1 MSVEKNDIELPAL
14 IRLID
19 EPDEK
24 IYRQIRLQILAFG
37 EDALTRLENAREN
50 SFDTFA
56 QKRLAEIIRT
66 IQTESLHQDIAQ
78 WVLTGAGEL
87 FNGALLISRF
97 ENPGLDVAGVS
108 RSLARIIQDVWL
120 EMNDQMSL
128 LDKVKV
134 VNHILFDVHRFAATK
149 PGATAPEHYFI
160 QDVLENKRGSS
171 VGLGILY
178 LIVAQSL
185 KLPVFGVDLPF
196 NFVLATL
203 DKAPARN
210 PDAYLNAPVMFYIN
224 PVYKGMVF
232 VRREIDRF
240 LKESKIEINPAY
252 YQACNNVTVI
262 QRMVLELRSICERE
276 GQTEKM
282 DGFDDILGLL
292 R

>member
-1 MSVEKNDIELPAL
+1 MSVIKNDSELPAL

-24 IYRQIRLQILAFG
+24 IYRQIRSQILAFG
-37 EDALTRLENAREN
+37 EEALTRLNEAREN
-50 SFDTFA
+50 SFDAFA
-56 QKRLAEIIRT
+56 QQRIEEIIVT

-78 WVLTGAGEL
+78 WVLAGAGDL
-87 FNGALLISRF
+87 FSGALLISRF
-97 ENPGLDVAGVS
+97 ENPGLDVAVVS
-108 RSLARIIQDVWL
+108 RNLAQIIQDVWL
-120 EMNDQMSL
+120 EMNDHMSL

-134 VNHILFDVHRFAATK
+134 VNHIVFDVHHFAATK
-149 PGATAPEHYFI
+149 PGATALQHYFI
-160 QDVLENKRGSS
+160 NDVLETKRGSS

-178 LIVAQSL
+178 LVVAQSL

-196 NFVLATL
+196 NFVLAAL

-224 PVYKGMVF
+224 PVYRGMVF

-262 QRMVLELRSICERE
+262 QRMVLELRSVYERE

-282 DGFDDILGLL
+282 DGIDDILGLL